1 MKRELK
7 REQTL
12 RKLIEAS
19 RDLIREKGCIQTT
32 MSDIMERSGLS
43 KGAIFHYV
51 KGKDEL
57 FGLVLQSRTE
67 ETDRLFK
74 EAVNRRPDFQGPMR
88 AIASGFPELSD
99 PQDVSNRIFRYLL
112 GRSEEPGVGEILAR
126 YYEDSVRKSAVWIEQ
141 GQRHGVIPE
150 AVDANKTGEMFVL
163 LSLGMRLRSGIE
175 GVPNSVTAEDMAEWI
190 AGTLHSQPGTA
201 SSWPEE
207 EGGNHR

>member
-1 MKRELK
+1 MERELK
-7 REQTL
+7 REQSL
-12 RKLIEAS
+12 RRLIEAS

-67 ETDRLFK
+67 ETDRLFN
-74 EAVNRRPDFQGPMR
+74 EAVGRRPDFQGPMR
-88 AIASGFPELSD
+88 AIASGFPELTDSH
-99 PQDVSNRIFRYLL
+99 DVSNRIFRYLL

-126 YYEDSVRKSAVWIEQ
+126 YHEDSVRKSVAWIEE
-141 GQRHGVIPE
+141 GRRHGVIPK
-150 AVDANKTGEMFVL
+150 AVDANKMGELFVL

-175 GVPNSVTAEDMAEWI
+175 GVPNPLTADDMAEWI
-190 AGTLHSQPGTA
+190 VRTLQAQAGAGAAP
-201 SSWPEE
+201 E
-207 EGGNHR
+207 EGGDQR